1 MRWKRGA
8 TRPPQT
14 AIMMLEGDLGSF
26 DPEWRGWLLRNGKLI
41 SPEGWEVTTGDV
53 LTLPLLRAQIAGYQA
68 KERQIL
74 AMDGQPEPGELPA
87 IRA

>member
-1 MRWKRGA
+1 MIL
-8 TRPPQT
+8 T
-14 AIMMLEGDLGSF
+14 EDLGCF
-26 DPEWRGWLLRNGKLI
+26 DSVWRGWLLRDGKLV

-74 AMDGQPEPGELPA
+74 AMDAQPEPGELPA

>member
-1 MRWKRGA
+1 
-8 TRPPQT
+8 
-14 AIMMLEGDLGSF
+14 MMLEGDLGSF